1 MARKVLGNDPFR
13 RGAAARDDL
22 PEAPKPPP
30 PPKPPEPAKAAKAR
44 PDTPEL
50 QVPRGAKG
58 PGAPRIT
65 PAPPGGSAHAAPKG
79 PLARHEPVAH
89 PGSPKVKGEPTDPHG
104 LPVPSPG
111 APRPQGGAPTASV
124 APRAHAG
131 TPSVPFDPVAHASA
145 PSAVPLGSAP
155 RPHSGSP
162 TVPFEPTPHSA
173 APSAMPLGSAPRPH
187 AGSPSVPFEATPHA
201 GTPSVAPRAHPG
213 SPSVPFEA
221 TPHAGTPS
229 VAQAPHFEPTP
240 HADAPSAV
248 PLGSAPRPHPGSPS
262 VPFEPTPH
270 AGTPSVAPRAH
281 AAAPSVPF
289 EATPH
294 ADAPSAVPLGSAP
307 RPHPGSPS
315 VPFEPTPHAG
325 TPSVAPRA
333 HAEAPSVPFEA
344 TPHADAPS
352 AVPMGRA
359 PRPPPSS
366 PTVPFEA
373 TPHAGTRSVARATP
387 PAHVQAAPPSPAE
400 ALARPPASLPG
411 AIKGLWRALRTAG
424 GLASRGAE
432 VDAWGKDAEL
442 TRQLR
447 PLAELLYEKYW
458 RVHTEGIENLPRGG
472 CILVANHAGA
482 LPLDGPVLHLSLKRE
497 RPELADARWLLE
509 DQVFHA
515 PFIGLLANRMGAVR
529 ASPENA
535 MRLLGEGRP
544 VIVFPEGFHGLSK
557 RFGERYQ
564 LRRFGRGGYL
574 KIAIR
579 AGVPVVPVAI
589 VGGEESMPLLAK
601 VPGSF
606 LGVEYLPV
614 TLPPLPARWF
624 IRFGAP
630 IDFADAPAA
639 PEDDLAWIERTN
651 VAVRDEIERMLGELL
666 AGRDRV
672 F

>member
-30 PPKPPEPAKAAKAR
+30 PPKPPEPAKAAKRR

-65 PAPPGGSAHAAPKG
+65 PAPPKGSAHAAPKG

-89 PGSPKVKGEPTDPHG
+89 PGSPKVKGEPTDPRG

-111 APRPQGGAPTASV
+111 APRPHGGAPSASA

-131 TPSVPFDPVAHASA
+131 APSVPVDPIAHAAA

-155 RPHSGSP
+155 RPHAGSP
-162 TVPFEPTPHSA
+162 TVPFEPTAH
-173 APSAMPLGSAPRPH
+173 
-187 AGSPSVPFEATPHA
+187 EA
-201 GTPSVAPRAHPG
+201 
-213 SPSVPFEA
+213 
-221 TPHAGTPS
+221 
-229 VAQAPHFEPTP
+229 
-240 HADAPSAV
+240 APSAV
-248 PLGSAPRPHPGSPS
+248 PLGSAPRPP
-262 VPFEPTPH
+262 
-270 AGTPSVAPRAH
+270 
-281 AAAPSVPF
+281 
-289 EATPH
+289 
-294 ADAPSAVPLGSAP
+294 PSA
-307 RPHPGSPS
+307 
-315 VPFEPTPHAG
+315 
-325 TPSVAPRA
+325 
-333 HAEAPSVPFEA
+333 
-344 TPHADAPS
+344 
-352 AVPMGRA
+352 
-359 PRPPPSS
+359 
-366 PTVPFEA
+366 PFEA
-373 TPHAGTRSVARATP
+373 TPHAGTASVARATP
-387 PAHVQAAPPSPAE
+387 PAPEAPVAP
-400 ALARPPASLPG
+400 LARPPASLPG

-458 RVHTEGIENLPRGG
+458 RVHTEGLENVPRGG

-497 RPELADARWLLE
+497 RPDLADARWLLE

-515 PFIGLLANRMGAVR
+515 PFVGLLANRMGAVR

-630 IDFADAPAA
+630 IDFADAPAT